1 MNKKVFNDNLKF
13 LVFNRN
19 KKEIS
24 KNLLFSDNSNIVT
37 NLNKTISLIKVY
49 RDINLLDINHK
60 HYKLISKKYSYLNLH
75 RNFNKFSLFLRPY
88 LIFRVECFSLLNK
101 DIFVKQ
107 SENEFDEF
115 VENSVQALD
124 FNKYDPSSLVKFFI
138 FYVNFV
144 ENKENVN
151 INKFLINFSDEINV
165 ILHNIDETLQIKYAK
180 SVLILFKKDAES
192 MLKTVENFLVFISS
206 NKDINNPYLLTIAL
220 KLTKE
225 LIEVRNEIGLL
236 LLANISEKIFS
247 EYKNFKLET
256 INDYT
261 KVYKLIKNW
270 IVMSDR
276 MQKVISFQILSYF
289 LESVKNDSQL
299 SLENK
304 LYIVFLIFTNKDE
317 TIKLS
322 FKMKLKE
329 ISEEISKEFDLRKK
343 EFSERKLNELTKQ
356 LNTIINI

>member
-13 LVFNRN
+13 LAFSRNR
-19 KKEIS
+19 KEIT
-24 KNLLFSDNSNIVT
+24 KNLLFSDNSNILT
-37 NLNKTISLIKVY
+37 NLNNTLSLIKVY
-49 RDINLLDINHK
+49 RDINMLDLNHK
-60 HYKLISKKYSYLNLH
+60 HYKLINKNYSYINLYK
-75 RNFNKFSLFLRPY
+75 NFNKFSLFLRPY
-88 LIFRVECFSLLNK
+88 FIFRVECFSLLNR
-101 DIFVKQ
+101 DIFVNQK
-107 SENEFDEF
+107 ENEFDEF
-115 VENSVQALD
+115 VENSVQTLD

-144 ENKENVN
+144 ENKENID
-151 INKFLINFSDEINV
+151 INKHLITISDEINS
-165 ILHNIDETLQIKYAK
+165 ILPKVDETLQIKYAK

-192 MLKTVENFLVFISS
+192 MLKTLENLLVFISS
-206 NKDINNPYLLTIAL
+206 NKDVNNPYLLSIGL
-220 KLTKE
+220 RLTNE
-225 LIEVRNEIGLL
+225 LIEERNELGSMH
-236 LLANISEKIFS
+236 LANISEKIFS
-247 EYKNFKLET
+247 EYKNFKLDT

-261 KVYKLIKNW
+261 NVYKLIKNW
-270 IVMSDR
+270 IAMSDE

-289 LESVKNDSQL
+289 LDTVKNDTQL

-322 FKMKLKE
+322 FKIKLKE

-356 LNTIINI
+356 LNTIIYN